1 MKLLLISAAALAAA
15 LLGGCTTYTTPGYS
29 SYGTRVY
36 SDGYNSG
43 DHYGRAYRDDGE
55 GYYGRGSYDGGTYY
69 GGSQSEYDRHR
80 SSTVVVQERN
90 TAVSRDKSSRALTSH
105 QASATVSHGHGNKA
119 AVSQKATNQPQT
131 AHGGGKHPR
140 SDKTPKPTKKTE

>member
-90 TAVSRDKSSRALTSH
+90 TPVSRDKSSRALTSH

-119 AVSQKATNQPQT
+119 AVGSSTKPAKVPS
-131 AHGGGKHPR
+131 AGKHP
-140 SDKTPKPTKKTE
+140 DKTSKSAKKTESQ